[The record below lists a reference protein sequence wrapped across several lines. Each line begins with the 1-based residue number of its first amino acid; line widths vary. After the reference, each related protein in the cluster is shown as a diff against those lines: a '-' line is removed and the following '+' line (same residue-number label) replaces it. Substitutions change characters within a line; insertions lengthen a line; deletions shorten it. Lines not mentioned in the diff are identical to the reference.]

1 MIYFV
6 AAIAA
11 VVSLV
16 GVRADRH
23 ERCCCLTWHATESM
37 TNSQRFVGCFVKAEP
52 QACGPAAPPVLEI

>member
-37 TNSQRFVGCFVKAEP
+37 TNSQVCWLFCKSG
-52 QACGPAAPPVLEI
+52 AAGLRPGGSARIRV